1 MIVSCEATPC
11 PVILNATCVFY
22 EGENL
27 IYTGINTNDNLKTAL
42 EKIDGKFQDAGLG
55 YIFENGIIQLSPGQ
69 PVRLGGSLMQ
79 NTTIN
84 SAGHTFSLSG
94 TFEASALIT
103 TGGTSS
109 QFVKGDGSLDSTNYQ
124 PAGSYIT
131 GLTGDGTASG
141 PGNVPFTLA
150 TVNANPGT
158 YGDSITVPKVT
169 VNAKGLVTNITPV
182 SISLPAGTIILVGDV
197 SAVGATGAPITATL
211 ATVNSNIYGT
221 NTFLKFAVNA
231 KGLVTSAAP
240 VALGD
245 LTSVLGFMPVP
256 DSRTLTINGLTKDL
270 TANRSWNV
278 GTVTSVQATVPP
290 AFTVTSAPI
299 TSAGTID
306 IIANG
311 NTSQYIRGDGSLAA
325 FPDIPTTSG
334 TSGTSGIDG
343 SSGTS
348 GVNSPDTNI
357 YNSDGTLTGNRV
369 VTLDSKR
376 LIYRDSSASLTN
388 YTYSVGVPT
397 GVSAPTWPSSVI
409 YEAQYLISSTS
420 SAEPYNT
427 RVWGRNQSASVK
439 QLWVNQVYADITGES
454 TGAPYIYN
462 QTFNTRRGSQLD
474 TSTASG
480 WMEGLRNIIG
490 HSYSGAQATT
500 TQINTSNLVA
510 YRNSVLNYVGNITSV
525 FGVLND
531 LLQST
536 AASTQNST
544 ITNYYGFYTSATVG
558 AGSGPTATITNYY
571 GLYLNTPSVNATG
584 TIVNR
589 WGVYSPDSAMNHAI
603 VGNTVMG
610 GTTLSG
616 YKLDVLGT
624 FRSRVS
630 RFENTLTYSL
640 GSTVSSGNSV
650 VDVTFGAGA
659 SLSPGINIGATLSY
673 STSTFNGNIT
683 IANSTIQANQ
693 LLVQRIKFNSTG
705 MTATLTQGAVGARAI
720 SGQAQVVQFTDDSTT
735 GTVTHVAGVQFL
747 APYKISG
754 NIVTITNYYGLAINP
769 SDEYSTYITITN
781 RWGVYQQGTSDNN
794 WFAGKVIIGSTNTVG
809 GSNLNVKNLPTSSA
823 GLIAGDVWNDGG
835 TLKIV

>member
-11 PVILNATCVFY
+11 PVILSATCVFY
-22 EGENL
+22 KGENL
-27 IYTGINTNDNLKTAL
+27 IYTGINMNDNLQTAL
-42 EKIDGKFQDAGLG
+42 EKIDGKFQDAGIG
-55 YIFENGIIQLSPGQ
+55 YIFENGIIQLNPGE

-84 SAGHTFSLSG
+84 SAGFTFTLSG

-103 TGGTSS
+103 TGGTAND
-109 QFVKGDGSLDSTNYQ
+109 FVKGDGSLDSTSYQ

-131 GLTGDGTASG
+131 ALTGDGTASG
-141 PGNVPFTLA
+141 PGSVPLTLA

-158 YGDSITVPKVT
+158 YGSALAVPVVT

-197 SAVGATGAPITATL
+197 SAVGTTGAPITATL

-240 VALGD
+240 VTLGD

-256 DSRTLTINGLTKDL
+256 DSRTLTINGLTRDL
-270 TANRSWNV
+270 TADRTWSV
-278 GTVTSVQATVPP
+278 GTVTSVQVAVPP
-290 AFTVTSAPI
+290 AFSVTTAPI
-299 TSAGTID
+299 TSFGTIN
-306 IIANG
+306 IAATG

-325 FPDIPTTSG
+325 FPAIPTTSG
-334 TSGTSGIDG
+334 TSGSSG
-343 SSGTS
+343 SSGIS
-348 GVNSPDTNI
+348 SVDTNI
-357 YNSDGTLTGNRV
+357 YNSDGTLTGNRII
-369 VTLDSKR
+369 TLDSKQ
-376 LIYRDSSASLTN
+376 LVYRDSSANLTN

-397 GVSAPTWPSSVI
+397 GVPSSSWPSSVI
-409 YEAQYLISSTS
+409 YEGQYLISSTS
-420 SAEPYNT
+420 SAEPFNT
-427 RVWGRNQSASVK
+427 RLWGRNQSASIK

-490 HSYSGAQATT
+490 HVYAGAQSTT
-500 TQINTSNLVA
+500 TQINTSSLVA
-510 YRNSVLNYVGNITSV
+510 YRNSVLNYVGNITNV
-525 FGVLND
+525 YGVLND

-544 ITNYYGFYTSATVG
+544 ITNYYGFYTSANVG
-558 AGSGPTATITNYY
+558 TASGPTASISNYY
-571 GLYLNTPSVNATG
+571 GLYLNTPTVGATG
-584 TIVNR
+584 TITNR
-589 WGVYSPDSAMNHAI
+589 WGVYAPDTAMSHYFAGK
-603 VGNTVMG
+603 VGINTSSIG
-610 GTTLSG
+610 SNSLLSVG
-616 YKLDVLGT
+616 L
-624 FRSRVS
+624 S
-630 RFENTLTYSL
+630 RFENTVTYTTGAATQPNTSVIDITFAASASIST
-640 GSTVSSGNSV
+640 GSHI
-650 VDVTFGAGA
+650 GA
-659 SLSPGINIGATLSY
+659 SISY

-683 IANSTIQANQ
+683 IPNSTIQSSQ
-693 LLVQRIKFNSTG
+693 LLVQRVKFNSAAMVIT
-705 MTATLTQGAVGARAI
+705 MTQGGTGVRALGPQI
-720 SGQAQVVQFTDDSTT
+720 QQLAFDEASTT
-735 GTVTHVAGVQFL
+735 GTLTHAAGIQIL
-747 APYKISG
+747 APYKATN
-754 NIVTITNYYGLAINP
+754 NIATITNWYGAIINP
-769 SDEYSTYITITN
+769 SDEYSTKVTITN